1 MSTILKALEKNRQ
14 QNQAIIIDKSV
25 GMTWRLMMA
34 GALLL
39 IIILLAIVAFLLFKP
54 TVEATK
60 PIPLPIPYVPSV
72 AELIHASPE
81 PINPYHD
88 NLVSE
93 VDFKTQP
100 LPTVSN
106 QIEMEWTPAV
116 KANVETTKEK
126 IAEETEQIVIG
137 GPTSK
142 KLTPSNLEANNIS
155 LDDVPEDLQQRFALA
170 VEEESNSTFTEY
182 VDEDEELVTSDIS
195 SMPARF
201 QYRVPEMRYDSHVY
215 STEAKDRWIRING
228 VDLRVGERLGEIELV
243 DILPQQSIF
252 RLGKQSFT
260 LESLQDWKG

>member
-1 MSTILKALEKNRQ
+1 MSTILKALEKSKQ

-25 GMTWRLMMA
+25 GMTWKLMMA
-34 GALLL
+34 AALLL

-60 PIPLPIPYVPSV
+60 PIPYVPSV

-100 LPTVSN
+100 LPAVSN
-106 QIEMEWTPAV
+106 QLEMEWTPAE
-116 KANVETTKEK
+116 KANVERSK
-126 IAEETEQIVIG
+126 EQIVIG
-137 GPTSK
+137 GPASK

-170 VEEESNSTFTEY
+170 VEEESNSTFAEY